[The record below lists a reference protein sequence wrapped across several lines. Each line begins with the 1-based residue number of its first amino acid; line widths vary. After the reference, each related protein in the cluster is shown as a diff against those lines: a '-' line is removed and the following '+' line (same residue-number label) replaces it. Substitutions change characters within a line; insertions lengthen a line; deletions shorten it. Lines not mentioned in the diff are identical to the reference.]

1 MSTIPHSVSVAYD
14 WLMDNIDIDDIC
26 HGNCSGHGGCLD
38 GKCACLVQ
46 FTGGTCQDP
55 NNGYFVAFGC
65 IFIMLSIVSF
75 VQLCLCIRNEY
86 ISQGRKSLK
95 EAIFRLTG
103 QKLLYALTI
112 FATAIRGIYF
122 FTKLHVSELVS
133 NNLWTAYYPLL
144 LSCFSFIVCFWAEA
158 FHVEFE
164 RNQHRFLGKSFI
176 GFFIFNLFIYC
187 LLFVNMVLLD
197 VVPNDA
203 YADLITKVT
212 NGIFAGTMIIAVIFF
227 LIYGVEVYFKVRGAF
242 TNGDSDVD
250 PWQLSMSRLGLVSQA
265 MFQFCLALFLLSDIT
280 KDVWKHR
287 LPILSQNFY
296 DIGFRVVEFSVA
308 VWFPCVLWNCKSPE
322 NLWVLNPKKLFS
334 SAKTVFDESTEDKYI
349 RSTDYQSYG
358 SCNPSVIDGKHDC
371 WICYDPERQDAGHL
385 IQPCE
390 CKGDMATVHHE
401 CLRKWLMEC
410 IEDDRDFKC
419 KVCNVKYKLH
429 VGSIWLPKGMKPRH
443 WVQTFFSL
451 IIMVGCPF
459 AAYTIS
465 HTLDVTQTY
474 INVLIIG
481 ITLLVEFSCLRMLA
495 INLGICYKRG
505 HVSTL
510 SIAGRIKTL
519 PKPKPVNEGEQIL
532 QQQSSESESDTN
544 TAVIS
549 TADQIVTDEERTN
562 VIRTGLTNSRS
573 CSISI
578 EAVIEN
584 HRL

>member
-1 MSTIPHSVSVAYD
+1 MSTVSQSVSVPYD
-14 WLMDNIDIDDIC
+14 WLMDDLDDSC
-26 HGNCSGHGGCLD
+26 HANCSGHGGCLD

-55 NNGYFVAFGC
+55 NNGYFLAFGC
-65 IFIMLSIVSF
+65 IFVMLSMVSL

-86 ISQGRKSLK
+86 ISHGRKSLK
-95 EAIFRLTG
+95 QATFHLTG
-103 QKLLYALTI
+103 QKLLFGLTV

-133 NNLWTAYYPLL
+133 NNLWMAYYPLL

-158 FHVEFE
+158 FHVEFK
-164 RNQHRFLGKSFI
+164 RNQPRFLSKSFI

-187 LLFVNMVLLD
+187 LLFVNIVLLD
-197 VVPNDA
+197 VVPNDV
-203 YADLITKVT
+203 YADLVTKVT

-227 LIYGVEVYFKVRGAF
+227 LIYGVQVYFKVHGAF
-242 TNGDSDVD
+242 TKGDSDVD
-250 PWQLSMSRLGLVSQA
+250 PWQLSMSRLGMVSQA
-265 MFQFCLALFLLSDIT
+265 MFQFFLALFLLSDIT
-280 KDVWKHR
+280 KDAWKHR

-334 SAKTVFDESTEDKYI
+334 TDKTVFDENTEEKYI
-349 RSTDYQSYG
+349 KDTEYQSYG
-358 SCNPSVIDGKHDC
+358 SCNPSVNDGKQDC

-429 VGSIWLPKGMKPRH
+429 VGSTWLPKGMKPRH
-443 WVQTFFSL
+443 WLQTFFSL

-465 HTLDVTQTY
+465 HTLVVTKTY

-481 ITLLVEFSCLRMLA
+481 ITLLIEFSCLRLLA
-495 INLGICYKRG
+495 INLGVCYKRG

-510 SIAGRIKTL
+510 SIASRIRSL
-519 PKPKPVNEGEQIL
+519 SKPNVHNELDHSMHPE
-532 QQQSSESESDTN
+532 SESEATV
-544 TAVIS
+544 TS
-549 TADQIVTDEERTN
+549 TLDENDTDEERTN
-562 VIRTGLTNSRS
+562 ALSTQLTGS
-573 CSISI
+573 CSMSI
-578 EAVIEN
+578 EVVIEN